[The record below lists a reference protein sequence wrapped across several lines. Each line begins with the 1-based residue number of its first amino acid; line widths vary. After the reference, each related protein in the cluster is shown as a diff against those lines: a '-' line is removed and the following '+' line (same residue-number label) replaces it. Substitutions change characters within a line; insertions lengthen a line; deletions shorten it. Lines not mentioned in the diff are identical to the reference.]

1 MLVKRGELPRSDL
14 ILLVFVLLREERLHI
29 LDEGTGDSGQ
39 REIERLAS
47 HALSSST
54 NPGGIIGGSIHDV
67 ECAVATSMPIKPRLV
82 EKWDL
87 LL

>member
-54 NPGGIIGGSIHDV
+54 NPGGIFGESTPSLALQSGQG
-67 ECAVATSMPIKPRLV
+67 MPGAPQPQA
-82 EKWDL
+82 
-87 LL
+87 